1 MNSDILAEELLTAVG
16 EGVGKVDDEHVQRR
30 PWVGV
35 VLKILYY
42 GVPLGFVLFLLNSVY
57 GWM

>member
-1 MNSDILAEELLTAVG
+1 MNSDVLAEELLTVVG
-16 EGVGKVDDEHVQRR
+16 EGVGKVVDEHVQRR

-35 VLKILYY
+35 VLKLLYY
-42 GVPLGFVLFLLNSVY
+42 GVPLGFALFLLNGVY

>member
-1 MNSDILAEELLTAVG
+1 MNSDVLAEELLTVVG
-16 EGVGKVDDEHVQRR
+16 EGVGKVVDEHVQRR

-35 VLKILYY
+35 VLKLLYY
-42 GVPLGFVLFLLNSVY
+42 GVPLSFALFLLNGVY